1 MTHLLKRNRYMS
13 STEIQGSCLCG
24 TVRYK
29 VVCEPLHFFHCHCER
44 CRKANGT
51 GHASNIIGKPV
62 SGEWL
67 TGEDSLGGYK
77 VPEAERFRTCFCTNC
92 GSPMPRMAP
101 NAKIVVIPAGSIDG
115 DPPITPTA
123 RIFWK
128 SRANWSCDAGS
139 IPSWAQYP
147 E

>member
-1 MTHLLKRNRYMS
+1 MIHQSKRSRQVS
-13 STEIQGSCLCG
+13 PAEIQGSCLCG

-29 VVCEPLHFFHCHCER
+29 VVCEPMHFFHCHCKR
-44 CRKANGT
+44 CRKTNGT
-51 GHASNIIGKPV
+51 GHASNIIGNAV

-101 NAKIVVIPAGSIDG
+101 NAKIVVIPVGSIDG
-115 DPPITPTA
+115 DPPIMPTA
-123 RIFWK
+123 RIFWE

-139 IPSWAQYP
+139 LPNWARYP